1 MMTTMYSFGVRA
13 AGAAGNTGSRHAAH
27 AVAAQRKRRIAAA
40 TDASVDQG
48 ST

>member
-1 MMTTMYSFGVRA
+1 MIAMYSFGV
-13 AGAAGNTGSRHAAH
+13 GPAGNTGSRHAAPG
-27 AVAAQRKRRIAAA
+27 QRKRPNAAA

>member
-1 MMTTMYSFGVRA
+1 MIAMYSFGVPP
-13 AGAAGNTGSRHAAH
+13 AGSAGTPGSRHAAH
-27 AVAAQRKRRIAAA
+27 AAAALRKRRIAAA